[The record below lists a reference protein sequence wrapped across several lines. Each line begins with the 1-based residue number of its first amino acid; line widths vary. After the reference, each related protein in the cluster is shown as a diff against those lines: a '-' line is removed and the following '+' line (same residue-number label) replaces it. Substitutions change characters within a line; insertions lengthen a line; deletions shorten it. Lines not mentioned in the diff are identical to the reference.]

1 MVQIAVK
8 KVLML
13 QLLHPA
19 LAMDQEGSSCN
30 DVAEKVSS
38 AASRPRSSSKESM
51 ASSTFSKFTS
61 AISSRLLNDSDY
73 DARHTNAGGNTE
85 SVSASLM
92 YRLGSSSSASSS
104 STPQLGIFEVSIFFF
119 A

>member
-1 MVQIAVK
+1 MAHIAVK

-30 DVAEKVSS
+30 DVAEKEPS
-38 AASRPRSSSKESM
+38 AASRPRSSSKEST
-51 ASSTFSKFTS
+51 ASSIYSKFTS

-73 DARHTNAGGNTE
+73 DARHTNAEGNTK

-92 YRLGSSSSASSS
+92 YRLGSGSSASSS
-104 STPQLGIFEVSIFFF
+104 STPQLGIFEVGISSVL
-119 A
+119 